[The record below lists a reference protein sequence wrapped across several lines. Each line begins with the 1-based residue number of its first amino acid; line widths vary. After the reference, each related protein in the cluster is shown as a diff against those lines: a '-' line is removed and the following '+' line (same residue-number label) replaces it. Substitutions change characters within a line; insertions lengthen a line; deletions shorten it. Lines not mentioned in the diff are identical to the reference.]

1 MYQNELLRNYGREN
15 ACHLELYKVVRPTG
29 EKLQFQSKNKCNWKT
44 FTEKTRHS
52 TAILQKAS
60 LNQSNVF
67 CFFLEVEK

>member
-44 FTEKTRHS
+44 FTEKQDIQQPSCKKHHS
-52 TAILQKAS
+52 IS
-60 LNQSNVF
+60 LISL
-67 CFFLEVEK
+67 FLEVEK